1 MFRFEQLVPGLT
13 ETTSERFSEAAD
25 QPGIKNWRNQ
35 RAADTVRKTL
45 AAANRT
51 LALHAGDAVIWN
63 DHDVPTDIHVGSH
76 GILLGFR
83 GRQVLV
89 RFPAQSRY
97 KSVRELN
104 TGSGPTDDWQGFVQA
119 GVVTPERG

>member
-35 RAADTVRKTL
+35 RAAETVRKTL

-51 LALHAGDAVIWN
+51 LALHAGDTVVWN
-63 DHDVPTDIHVGSH
+63 DHDIPTDIYLGSR

-89 RFPAQSRY
+89 RFPGESRY
-97 KSVRELN
+97 KHVRGLN
-104 TGSGPTDDWQGFVQA
+104 SEPVPDWQGFVQA
-119 GVVTPERG
+119 GVVTPDRG